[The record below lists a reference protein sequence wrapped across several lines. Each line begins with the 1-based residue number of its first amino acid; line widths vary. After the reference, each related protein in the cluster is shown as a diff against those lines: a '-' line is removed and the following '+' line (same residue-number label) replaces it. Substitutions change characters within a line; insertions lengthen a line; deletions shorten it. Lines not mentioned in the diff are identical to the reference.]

1 MCWVSPVVENIYIC
15 YGCIERRM
23 PQFPVTTTKKTSEV
37 LLEPRG
43 SDSFLS
49 GMELETGCKNCPFCN
64 IGRSSP
70 KQDTFISS
78 AFPEKKRMARIR
90 PRACCSWAI
99 WQPQNML
106 QTAFRLATETCL
118 FSLFSLGTM
127 HPSKLCMSL
136 CISLYYSL
144 LISFTLGKHITE
156 DFGFACNL
164 LSGWD

>member
-1 MCWVSPVVENIYIC
+1 
-15 YGCIERRM
+15 M
-23 PQFPVTTTKKTSEV
+23 PQFPFTTTMKTPGA
-37 LLEPRG
+37 LLGPRG
-43 SDSFLS
+43 PASFLS
-49 GMELETGCKNCPFCN
+49 GTEGVRDRLQELSLWNTGT
-64 IGRSSP
+64 SSP

-78 AFPEKKRMARIR
+78 AFPEKRMARIR
-90 PRACCSWAI
+90 PRDCCFWAI

-118 FSLFSLGTM
+118 FALFYLGTM
-127 HPSKLCMSL
+127 RPSKLCVSP

-144 LISFTLGKHITE
+144 LISFTLGKNTTE